1 MTRPDRVDDA
11 TWHAHYT
18 GDDAD
23 DDCDYGGYDYGDE
36 RRGAEGWPTPPHTDP
51 AGVAGEG
58 HDSGGAEDFTEDG
71 IGDDGGSDVGA
82 SSPDPAGAGAGAVVG
97 DADDTAGYLD
107 ADEPVVDLDA
117 GSGRGAADDRD
128 AAPRRFDG
136 RVAAWFSG
144 AAVLAVLAALIGA
157 LLLYGSGDK
166 PGPVTQASLAD
177 PAAAAPPAAE
187 PPAPAA
193 SVGNDRPL
201 PYSADAAGSCPA
213 GSTSAQTMTGT
224 DPHNAFVCVRNGV
237 DGQVIDI
244 DLSKTYTVTAISLTP
259 GWVGPDASGV
269 SQWPQHRVVTTVQ
282 YMFNDTDRIL
292 LTQETKNVHG
302 EAVLPV
308 KRVLAS
314 KVRMLIRQ
322 TSRPPADTPQTSP
335 APHQGLFPELP
346 VPTSGPTTSADRLFG
361 APNTDPVDATF
372 AISSLKII
380 GHEPL

>member
-1 MTRPDRVDDA
+1 MSSADRVDDA
-11 TWHAHYT
+11 TWHAQYT

-36 RRGAEGWPTPPHTDP
+36 RQGADGWPTPPS
-51 AGVAGEG
+51 AGMPGLAGDG
-58 HDSGGAEDFTEDG
+58 QQCRCGAEDFTEDG
-71 IGDDGGSDVGA
+71 IADDAGSTAGA
-82 SSPDPAGAGAGAVVG
+82 SSPDPAGPGAGG
-97 DADDTAGYLD
+97 DADNTAGYLD
-107 ADEPVVDLDA
+107 AGQPAVDLDA
-117 GSGRGAADDRD
+117 GSDRGAADDRD

-157 LLLYGSGDK
+157 LLLYGSDDK
-166 PGPVTQASLAD
+166 PGPVTATSLAD

-187 PPAPAA
+187 PPAPAV

-244 DLSKTYTVTAISLTP
+244 DLAKTYTVTAISLTP
-259 GWVGPDASGV
+259 GWVGPDASGA

-282 YMFNDTDRIL
+282 YIFNDTDRSL

-322 TSRPPADTPQTSP
+322 TSRPPADAPPTSQAPQ
-335 APHQGLFPELP
+335 QGLFPELP
-346 VPTSGPTTSADRLFG
+346 APASVPTTAADRLFG
-361 APNTDPVDATF
+361 TPNTDPVDATF